1 MIARLP
7 ILQDKVIYRCIM
19 YIDLI
24 LSYQQKGNNNRPVMK
39 QLKQLCTPRKFEQD
53 IDEHD
58 IAGLIEKKLF

>member
-1 MIARLP
+1 
-7 ILQDKVIYRCIM
+7 M